1 MGPARGF
8 SQGKAKRARRAL
20 LAAQRTEVDGCDDE
34 VLATPARQEG
44 RPDPP
49 SHPAPPPRGEPATN
63 PARVPAAELSP
74 GSLEGRRAIRR
85 VYEKERYHRTKGK
98 ATAAVELPAEPY
110 GGLQE
115 ARLFAPASSPAPP
128 PPACALCLGTAR
140 AFTHSRTS
148 TPARLHPPSPLS
160 LGAASP
166 LPDLCAAQARDPK
179 TRKVIISD
187 TALRYLLPPQLKK
200 MTEAH
205 KQMCGCETCLVPD
218 GLQKS
223 LNAFRCRQKATL
235 LSKAH
240 ALPVGPAQVAALRV
254 AFNYQPTLNH
264 TPPHPWHSNPG
275 LALGEIQSPVCV

>member
-128 PPACALCLGTAR
+128 RPRARSASAPPVPS
-140 AFTHSRTS
+140 H
-148 TPARLHPPSPLS
+148 TPAPPLPRASTRPHPSASAPRLHS
-160 LGAASP
+160 LTS
-166 LPDLCAAQARDPK
+166 
-179 TRKVIISD
+179 
-187 TALRYLLPPQLKK
+187 ALR
-200 MTEAH
+200 
-205 KQMCGCETCLVPD
+205 
-218 GLQKS
+218 
-223 LNAFRCRQKATL
+223 RR
-235 LSKAH
+235 
-240 ALPVGPAQVAALRV
+240 
-254 AFNYQPTLNH
+254 
-264 TPPHPWHSNPG
+264 
-275 LALGEIQSPVCV
+275 EIRRRAR